1 MKKQSQ
7 QSEEPMDYR
16 KTAEAILVGIGGES
30 NIMHLEHCA
39 TRLRFTLADSRLVQV
54 DALKKIPGVLGVV
67 MTAQCQ
73 VIIGNQVV
81 EVYNALSPM
90 VHTVNTPS
98 DTQDKG
104 ERRKAGDVLLDF
116 IVGVFQPL
124 VPAIA
129 GGGILKSVLLLLSMI
144 GLVEKDSAAYSIF
157 NALADAP
164 FYFLPLLVADAA
176 AVKLKCSRF
185 LALSTTSALLLPN
198 MITLIG
204 DKARLFGVPITNVNY
219 AYQVFPAL
227 LCVLFLALVEKYVTK
242 WSPKVIRIFFV
253 PLVCFAVVVPVT
265 LLALGPTGYWF
276 GVVFTKAILFLFD
289 KLGWIA
295 VTLLA
300 VALPFMIATGMHKA
314 LLPYAVTS
322 IGELG
327 KELLYL
333 PASLAHNIAESGG
346 CFATAIRTRDSEK
359 RSTAV
364 SAGISALF
372 GITEPALYGVTLQ
385 NKRILWSV
393 MIGAGLGGA
402 YVGLFSVESFVAVGP
417 GLASLSMFLS
427 ENRATNIVHAIIGAG
442 IAFGAAF
449 VSGCVFYRPMSAQSE
464 TEHAAAA
471 TYTAPTILADD
482 TPVTLSS
489 PMSGTVVPLGAVSD
503 AVFSDRVLGDGIALV
518 PDSGELYAPANGV
531 IVNIPQSRH
540 AISMTTDGGL
550 DILMHV
556 GLDTISLQGAPYHMQ
571 VHEGDHVK
579 AGQLLLTF
587 DLDAIRTA
595 GYDPITPVILTNAAE
610 DTYIENA
617 QGRIRAGDTLITLHT
632 GNRSETEGT
641 V

>member
-1 MKKQSQ
+1 
-7 QSEEPMDYR
+7 MDYR
-16 KTAEAILVGIGGES
+16 KTAEAILAGIGGES
-30 NIMHLEHCA
+30 NITHLEHCS
-39 TRLRFTLADSRLVQV
+39 TRLRFTLADSRLARV
-54 DALKKIPGVLGVV
+54 DELQKIPGVLGVV

-73 VIIGNQVV
+73 VIIGNEVV
-81 EVYNALSPM
+81 EVYNALAPM
-90 VHTVNTPS
+90 VHTADSPTNAPVNG
-98 DTQDKG
+98 QKQ
-104 ERRKAGDVLLDF
+104 RAGDVLLDF

-129 GGGILKSVLLLLSMI
+129 GGGILKSVLLLFSML
-144 GLVEKDSAAYSIF
+144 GLIAKDSTAYTIF
-157 NALADAP
+157 NTLADAP

-176 AVKLKCSRF
+176 AVKLQCSRF
-185 LALSTTSALLLPN
+185 LALSATGALLLPN
-198 MITLIG
+198 MIALIG
-204 DKARLFGVPITNVNY
+204 GETRLFGLPITNVNY

-253 PLVCFAVVVPVT
+253 PLVCFVIVVPVT
-265 LLALGPTGYWF
+265 LLALGPAGYWF
-276 GVVFTKAILFLFD
+276 GAAFTKGILFLFAR
-289 KLGWIA
+289 LGWIA

-300 VALPFMIATGMHKA
+300 VVLPFMIATGMHKA

-322 IGELG
+322 ISELG

-346 CFATAIRTRDSEK
+346 CFAAALRARDSEE

-385 NKRILWSV
+385 NRQILWSV

-427 ENRATNIVHAIIGAG
+427 ENRTMNLVHAVIGAG

-449 VSGCVFYRPMSAQSE
+449 VSGCVLYRPMAAKSE
-464 TEHAAAA
+464 AEQT
-471 TYTAPTILADD
+471 TTVPDTAHTALADNA
-482 TPVTLSS
+482 PVTLSS
-489 PMSGTVVPLGAVSD
+489 PLSGTAVPLGSVPD
-503 AVFSDRVLGDGIALV
+503 AVFSGGVLGDGIALV
-518 PDSGELYAPANGV
+518 PDSGELYAPADGV
-531 IVNIPQSRH
+531 IVNIPESRH
-540 AISMTTDGGL
+540 AITMTTDGGL
-550 DILMHV
+550 EILMHV
-556 GLDTISLQGAPYHMQ
+556 GLDTVSLHGAPYHTQ
-571 VHEGDHVK
+571 VREGDHVK

-587 DLDAIRTA
+587 DLDAIRSA
-595 GYDPITPVILTNAAE
+595 GYDPVTPVILTNAAQ
-610 DTYIENA
+610 DMYLENA
-617 QGRIRAGDTLITLHT
+617 QGSVRAGDTLITLRT
-632 GNRSETEGT
+632 GYPDETEGT

>member
-1 MKKQSQ
+1 
-7 QSEEPMDYR
+7 MDYR
-16 KTAEAILVGIGGES
+16 KTAEAILAGIGGES
-30 NIMHLEHCA
+30 NITHLEHCS
-39 TRLRFTLADSRLVQV
+39 TRLRFTLADNRLVQV

-90 VHTVNTPS
+90 VHTANSPAPMPGNG
-98 DTQDKG
+98 QK
-104 ERRKAGDVLLDF
+104 RRAGDVLLDF

-144 GLVEKDSAAYSIF
+144 GLIAKDSTAYTIF
-157 NALADAP
+157 NTLADAP

-176 AVKLKCSRF
+176 AVKLQCSRF
-185 LALSTTSALLLPN
+185 LALSTVGSLLLPN

-204 DKARLFGVPITNVNY
+204 GETQLFGLPITNVNY

-253 PLVCFAVVVPVT
+253 PLLCFAIVVPVT
-265 LLALGPTGYWF
+265 LLALGPAGYWF
-276 GVVFTKAILFLFD
+276 GVAFTKGILFLFN

-295 VTLLA
+295 VTVLA
-300 VALPFMIATGMHKA
+300 VALPFMIAIGMHKA

-322 IGELG
+322 ISELG

-333 PASLAHNIAESGG
+333 PASLAHNIAESGA
-346 CFATAIRTRDSEK
+346 CFAAAIRAKGSEE

-402 YVGLFSVESFVAVGP
+402 YVGLFSVEAFVAVGP

-427 ENRATNIVHAIIGAG
+427 EIRTMNLVHAVIGAG

-449 VSGCVFYRPMSAQSE
+449 VSGCLLYRPMAVQAE
-464 TEHAAAA
+464 AEQTAAAA
-471 TYTAPTILADD
+471 VPAQTIVADSA
-482 TPVTLSS
+482 PVTLSS
-489 PMSGTVVPLGAVSD
+489 PMSGTAIPLGAVPD
-503 AVFSDRVLGDGIALV
+503 EVFSGGVLGDGIALV
-518 PDSGELYAPANGV
+518 PDSGELYAPADGV
-531 IVNIPQSRH
+531 IVNIPESRH
-540 AISMTTDGGL
+540 AISMATDGGL
-550 DILMHV
+550 EILMHV
-556 GLDTISLQGAPYHMQ
+556 GLDTVSLHGAPYHTQ
-571 VHEGDHVK
+571 VREGDHVK

-587 DLDAIRTA
+587 DLDAIRSA
-595 GYDPITPVILTNAAE
+595 GYDPVTPVILTNAAE
-610 DTYIENA
+610 DTYMENA
-617 QGRIRAGDTLITLHT
+617 QGSIRAGDTLITLRT
-632 GNRSETEGT
+632 GNHGETEET

>member
-1 MKKQSQ
+1 
-7 QSEEPMDYR
+7 MDYR
-16 KTAEAILVGIGGES
+16 KTAEAILAGIGGES
-30 NIMHLEHCA
+30 NITHLEHCS
-39 TRLRFTLADSRLVQV
+39 TRLRFTLADSRLARV
-54 DALKKIPGVLGVV
+54 DELQKIPGVLGVV

-73 VIIGNQVV
+73 VIIGNEVV
-81 EVYNALSPM
+81 EVYNALAPM
-90 VHTVNTPS
+90 VHTADSPTNAPENG
-98 DTQDKG
+98 QK
-104 ERRKAGDVLLDF
+104 RRAGDVMLDF

-129 GGGILKSVLLLLSMI
+129 GGGILKSVLLLFSML
-144 GLVEKDSAAYSIF
+144 GLIAKDSTAYTIF
-157 NALADAP
+157 NTLADAP

-176 AVKLKCSRF
+176 AVKLQCSRF
-185 LALSTTSALLLPN
+185 LALSATGALLLPN
-198 MITLIG
+198 MIALIG
-204 DKARLFGVPITNVNY
+204 GETRLFGLPITNVNY

-227 LCVLFLALVEKYVTK
+227 LCVLFLTLVEKYVTK

-253 PLVCFAVVVPVT
+253 PLVCFVIVVPVT
-265 LLALGPTGYWF
+265 LLALGPAGYWF
-276 GVVFTKAILFLFD
+276 GAAFTKGILFLFAR
-289 KLGWIA
+289 LGWIA

-300 VALPFMIATGMHKA
+300 VVLPFMIATGMHKA

-322 IGELG
+322 ISELG

-346 CFATAIRTRDSEK
+346 CFAAALRAKDSEE

-385 NKRILWSV
+385 NRQILWSV

-427 ENRATNIVHAIIGAG
+427 ENRTMNLVHAVIGAG

-449 VSGCVFYRPMSAQSE
+449 VSGCVLYRPMAAKSE
-464 TEHAAAA
+464 AEQTI
-471 TYTAPTILADD
+471 TVPDTAHTALADN

-489 PMSGTVVPLGAVSD
+489 PMSGTAVPLGSVPD
-503 AVFSDRVLGDGIALV
+503 AVFSGGVLGDGIALV
-518 PDSGELYAPANGV
+518 PDSGELYAPADGV
-531 IVNIPQSRH
+531 IVNIPESRH
-540 AISMTTDGGL
+540 AITMTTDGGL
-550 DILMHV
+550 EILMHV
-556 GLDTISLQGAPYHMQ
+556 GLDTVSLHGAPYHTQ
-571 VHEGDHVK
+571 VREGDHVK

-587 DLDAIRTA
+587 DLDAIRSA
-595 GYDPITPVILTNAAE
+595 GYDPVTPVILTNAAQ
-610 DTYIENA
+610 DMYLENA
-617 QGRIRAGDTLITLHT
+617 QGSVRAGDTLITLRT
-632 GNRSETEGT
+632 GYHDETEGT

>member
-1 MKKQSQ
+1 
-7 QSEEPMDYR
+7 MDYR
-16 KTAEAILVGIGGES
+16 KTAEAILAGIGGES
-30 NIMHLEHCA
+30 NITHLEHCS
-39 TRLRFTLADSRLVQV
+39 TRLRFTLADSRLARV
-54 DALKKIPGVLGVV
+54 DELQKIPGVLGVV

-73 VIIGNQVV
+73 VIIGNEVV
-81 EVYNALSPM
+81 EVYNALAPM
-90 VHTVNTPS
+90 VHTADSPANAPVNG
-98 DTQDKG
+98 QK
-104 ERRKAGDVLLDF
+104 RMAGDVLLDF

-129 GGGILKSVLLLLSMI
+129 GGGILKSVLLLFSML
-144 GLVEKDSAAYSIF
+144 GLIAKDSTAYTIF
-157 NALADAP
+157 NTLADAP

-176 AVKLKCSRF
+176 AVKIQCSRF
-185 LALSTTSALLLPN
+185 LALSATGALLLPN
-198 MITLIG
+198 MIALIG
-204 DKARLFGVPITNVNY
+204 GETRLFGLPITNVNY

-227 LCVLFLALVEKYVTK
+227 LCVLFLTLVEKYVTK

-253 PLVCFAVVVPVT
+253 PLVCFVIVVPVT
-265 LLALGPTGYWF
+265 LLALGPAGYWF
-276 GVVFTKAILFLFD
+276 GAAFTKGILFLFAR
-289 KLGWIA
+289 LGWIA

-300 VALPFMIATGMHKA
+300 VVLPFMIATGMHKA

-322 IGELG
+322 ISELG

-346 CFATAIRTRDSEK
+346 CFAAALRARDSEE

-385 NKRILWSV
+385 NRRILWSV

-427 ENRATNIVHAIIGAG
+427 ENRTMNLVHAVIGAG

-449 VSGCVFYRPMSAQSE
+449 VSGCVLYRPMAAKSE
-464 TEHAAAA
+464 AEQT
-471 TYTAPTILADD
+471 TTVPDTAHTAFADNA
-482 TPVTLSS
+482 PVTLSS
-489 PMSGTVVPLGAVSD
+489 PMSGTAVPLGSVPD
-503 AVFSDRVLGDGIALV
+503 AVFSGGVLGDGIALV
-518 PDSGELYAPANGV
+518 PDSGELYAPADGV
-531 IVNIPQSRH
+531 IVNIPESRH

-550 DILMHV
+550 EILMHV
-556 GLDTISLQGAPYHMQ
+556 GLDTVSLHGAPYHIQ
-571 VHEGDHVK
+571 VREGDHVK

-587 DLDAIRTA
+587 DLDAIRSA
-595 GYDPITPVILTNAAE
+595 GYDPVTPVILTNAAQ
-610 DTYIENA
+610 DMYLENA
-617 QGRIRAGDTLITLHT
+617 QGSVRAGDTLITLRT
-632 GNRSETEGT
+632 GYPDETEGT

>member
-1 MKKQSQ
+1 
-7 QSEEPMDYR
+7 MDYR
-16 KTAEAILVGIGGES
+16 KTAEAILAGIGGES
-30 NIMHLEHCA
+30 NITHLEHCS
-39 TRLRFTLADSRLVQV
+39 TRLRFTLADNRLVQV

-90 VHTVNTPS
+90 VHTANSPAPMPGNG
-98 DTQDKG
+98 QK
-104 ERRKAGDVLLDF
+104 RRAGDVLLDF

-144 GLVEKDSAAYSIF
+144 GLIAKDSTAYTIF
-157 NALADAP
+157 NTLADAP

-176 AVKLKCSRF
+176 AVKLQCSRF
-185 LALSTTSALLLPN
+185 LALSTVGSLLLPN

-204 DKARLFGVPITNVNY
+204 GETRLFGLPLTNVNY

-253 PLVCFAVVVPVT
+253 PLLCFAVVVPVT
-265 LLALGPTGYWF
+265 LLALGPAGYWF
-276 GVVFTKAILFLFD
+276 GVAFTKGILFLFN

-295 VTLLA
+295 VTVLA
-300 VALPFMIATGMHKA
+300 VALPFMIAIGMHKA

-322 IGELG
+322 ISELG

-333 PASLAHNIAESGG
+333 PASLAHNIAESGA
-346 CFATAIRTRDSEK
+346 CFAAAIRAKGSEE

-402 YVGLFSVESFVAVGP
+402 YVGLFSVEAFVAVDV
-417 GLASLSMFLS
+417 SLGDSDHEPRPCRVRCRNRVRCGICVRLPALS
-427 ENRATNIVHAIIGAG
+427 ADGGTSRSRTDGCGSGACTDDCCRQRTGHSVLSDERNCHTSRGGAG
-442 IAFGAAF
+442 RSILRRRIGGWDRSCAGQRRTL
-449 VSGCVFYRPMSAQSE
+449 RPCGWCDREYSRKPPRDLHGDRWGTGDS
-464 TEHAAAA
+464 HARR
-471 TYTAPTILADD
+471 TGHRF
-482 TPVTLSS
+482 S
-489 PMSGTVVPLGAVSD
+489 PWRAVS
-503 AVFSDRVLGDGIALV
+503 F
-518 PDSGELYAPANGV
+518 
-531 IVNIPQSRH
+531 
-540 AISMTTDGGL
+540 
-550 DILMHV
+550 
-556 GLDTISLQGAPYHMQ
+556 
-571 VHEGDHVK
+571 
-579 AGQLLLTF
+579 AGT
-587 DLDAIRTA
+587 R
-595 GYDPITPVILTNAAE
+595 
-610 DTYIENA
+610 
-617 QGRIRAGDTLITLHT
+617 GRP
-632 GNRSETEGT
+632 RSSYL
-641 V
+641 

>member
-1 MKKQSQ
+1 
-7 QSEEPMDYR
+7 MDYR
-16 KTAEAILVGIGGES
+16 KTAEAILAGIGGES
-30 NIMHLEHCA
+30 NITHLEHCS
-39 TRLRFTLADSRLVQV
+39 TRLRFTLADSRLARV
-54 DALKKIPGVLGVV
+54 DELQKIPGVLGVV

-73 VIIGNQVV
+73 VIIGNEVV
-81 EVYNALSPM
+81 EVYNALAPM
-90 VHTVNTPS
+90 VHTADSPTNAPANG
-98 DTQDKG
+98 QK
-104 ERRKAGDVLLDF
+104 RRAGDVLLDF

-129 GGGILKSVLLLLSMI
+129 GGGILKSVLLLFSML
-144 GLVEKDSAAYSIF
+144 GLIAKDSTAYTIF
-157 NALADAP
+157 NTLADAP

-176 AVKLKCSRF
+176 AVKLQCSRF
-185 LALSTTSALLLPN
+185 LALSATGALLLPN
-198 MITLIG
+198 MIALIG
-204 DKARLFGVPITNVNY
+204 GETRLFGLPITNVNY

-253 PLVCFAVVVPVT
+253 PLVCFVIVVPVT
-265 LLALGPTGYWF
+265 LLALGPAGYWF
-276 GVVFTKAILFLFD
+276 GAAFTKGILFLFAR
-289 KLGWIA
+289 LGWIA

-300 VALPFMIATGMHKA
+300 VVLPFMIATGMHKA

-322 IGELG
+322 ISELG

-346 CFATAIRTRDSEK
+346 CFAAALRARDSEE

-385 NKRILWSV
+385 NRQILWSV

-427 ENRATNIVHAIIGAG
+427 ENRTMNLVHAVIGAG

-449 VSGCVFYRPMSAQSE
+449 VSGCVLYRPMAAKSE
-464 TEHAAAA
+464 AEQT
-471 TYTAPTILADD
+471 TTVRDTAHTALADNA
-482 TPVTLSS
+482 PVTLSS
-489 PMSGTVVPLGAVSD
+489 PMSGTAVPLGSVPD
-503 AVFSDRVLGDGIALV
+503 AVFSGGVLGDGIALV
-518 PDSGELYAPANGV
+518 PDSGELYAPADGV
-531 IVNIPQSRH
+531 IVNIPESRH
-540 AISMTTDGGL
+540 AITMTTDGGL
-550 DILMHV
+550 EILMHV
-556 GLDTISLQGAPYHMQ
+556 GLDTVSLHGAPYHTQ
-571 VHEGDHVK
+571 VREGDHVK

-587 DLDAIRTA
+587 DLDAIRSA
-595 GYDPITPVILTNAAE
+595 GYDPVTPVILTNAVQ
-610 DTYIENA
+610 DMYLENA
-617 QGRIRAGDTLITLHT
+617 QGSVRAGDTLITLRT
-632 GNRSETEGT
+632 GYHDETEGT